1 MELNNTIAKP
11 LYKQLEDQLKE
22 EIDTGK
28 RKAGSR
34 LPTENELS
42 TTYNVSRVTVR
53 KALAGLSELGYLDRK
68 SGKGTFVAEKRIQR
82 NISKGVTGFSEMCR
96 TMGAVPGA
104 KTIKI
109 AIEDPTEKDMELMH
123 ITPDKKILVLERIR
137 YADEKPVL
145 LEINRFPESF
155 SFLFGENLN
164 DTSLYDVLQNHN
176 IIFDHSDKTLDIVL
190 PPHRNQKF
198 WGFQKVIHFFESRV
212 QSIILI
218 AHLFKDV
225 SNYVSAINLN
235 SQFKNSG
242 HIYICARSFILFH
255 GIPDKFRENCTILL
269 SPHFKKRFHF
279 LRHASLSPREKKF
292 RRKIRIQNITGLHL
306 IRQLVHRSRKNGDSK
321 PFFRQSHR
329 RSGVFTLTVNVTQKP
344 LFFERGQQITAV
356 AVGQDQFLL

>member
-109 AIEDPTEKDMELMH
+109 AIE
-123 ITPDKKILVLERIR
+123 
-137 YADEKPVL
+137 
-145 LEINRFPESF
+145 
-155 SFLFGENLN
+155 ENLN

-176 IIFDHSDKTLDIVL
+176 IIFDHSDKTLDIVFASA
-190 PPHRNQKF
+190 Q
-198 WGFQKVIHFFESRV
+198 ESKILGISKGYPLLRIESTIYNTDCSLV
-212 QSIILI
+212 QRCKQLCI
-218 AHLFKDV
+218 
-225 SNYVSAINLN
+225 
-235 SQFKNSG
+235 G
-242 HIYICARSFILFH
+242 
-255 GIPDKFRENCTILL
+255 DKFKFTI
-269 SPHFKKRFHF
+269 
-279 LRHASLSPREKKF
+279 
-292 RRKIRIQNITGLHL
+292 
-306 IRQLVHRSRKNGDSK
+306 
-321 PFFRQSHR
+321 
-329 RSGVFTLTVNVTQKP
+329 
-344 LFFERGQQITAV
+344 
-356 AVGQDQFLL
+356 